1 MYIIA
6 INVIIDL
13 TIIAIIVI
21 ITIIFNVNDCRF
33 RLFRQAAISY
43 FSGGIHS

>member
-6 INVIIDL
+6 INFIIDL
-13 TIIAIIVI
+13 TIIARIVI

-33 RLFRQAAISY
+33 CVLRQAALP
-43 FSGGIHS
+43 